1 MRISKFE
8 IGTILAL
15 LPLALGATFFCG
27 IRLSRTLNPY
37 DDFSATAI
45 FLSVIVLV
53 LAAVSFTLIL
63 TLVAQAIKRIGNFN
77 TGFWPSTA
85 TLLQEVAAWL
95 IIYWIL
101 LWGLPFTF
109 GMSAYF
115 YTSQHFNQYSAG
127 AIGLFAGIL
136 CLLLLRK
143 VLPRDIWRASA
154 KFDPARSLGLKKGLL
169 LTLTLIAVGSFYL
182 HTCYIFEV
190 KISSTEFKN
199 TDQIEVRA
207 RMSGRIINHKS
218 LRVKMIAID
227 SFALKSE
234 SFAFIGESNGH
245 YVTWIDLNKITPGK
259 YRIVIFFYN
268 YNTEPI
274 YKRLGL
280 WLGHNN
286 LKKSFIVRI
295 KQNEDSA

>member
-1 MRISKFE
+1 MRISKLE
-8 IGTILAL
+8 IGTILAF
-15 LPLALGATFFCG
+15 LPLALGATFFSG

-37 DDFSATAI
+37 DDFSTTTI

-53 LAAVSFTLIL
+53 LAAISFTLIL
-63 TLVAQAIKRIGNFN
+63 TLVAQAIKIIGNFN

-85 TLLQEVAAWL
+85 ALLQEVSAWL

-109 GMSAYF
+109 GMSVYV

-127 AIGLFAGIL
+127 AIGLFASVI
-136 CLLLLRK
+136 CLLLLRII
-143 VLPRDIWRASA
+143 LPRDIWRASA
-154 KFDPARSLGLKKGLL
+154 KFNPARSLGWGKGLL

-190 KISSTEFKN
+190 NLSSTEFKT

-207 RMSGRIINHKS
+207 KMSGRINNQKS
-218 LRVKMIAID
+218 LRVKIVAIN
-227 SFALKSE
+227 SGELKSKPL
-234 SFAFIGESNGH
+234 AFIGESNGH
-245 YVTWIDLNKITPGK
+245 HVAWIDLNKIAPGK
-259 YRIVIFFYN
+259 YRIVIFFN
-268 YNTEPI
+268 DYNTEPI

-280 WLGHNN
+280 WMGHHN

-295 KQNEDSA
+295 KEHGNSA

>member
-1 MRISKFE
+1 MRISKLE
-8 IGTILAL
+8 IGTILAF
-15 LPLALGATFFCG
+15 LPIALGATFFCG

-37 DDFSATAI
+37 DDFSATTI

-63 TLVAQAIKRIGNFN
+63 TLVAQAIIKIGNFN
-77 TGFWPSTA
+77 TGFWPSTVA
-85 TLLQEVAAWL
+85 LLQEVSAWL

-109 GMSAYF
+109 GMSVYF

-127 AIGLFAGIL
+127 SIGLFSSVF

-143 VLPRDIWRASA
+143 ILPRDIWRASA
-154 KFDPARSLGLKKGLL
+154 KFDPARSLGWKKGLL

-190 KISSTEFKN
+190 NLSSTEFKT

-207 RMSGRIINHKS
+207 KMSGRINNQKS
-218 LRVKMIAID
+218 LRVKIVAIN
-227 SFALKSE
+227 SGELKSKPL
-234 SFAFIGESNGH
+234 AFIGESNGH
-245 YVTWIDLNKITPGK
+245 HVAWIDLSKIAPGK
-259 YRIVIFFYN
+259 YRIVIFFN
-268 YNTEPI
+268 DYNTEPI

-280 WLGHNN
+280 WMGHHN

-295 KQNEDSA
+295 KEHGNSA